1 MVGVGVEQ
9 EAEEVGVWEPGRR
22 SVAGATVEAP
32 TAAVTKAEE
41 KADIA

>member
-32 TAAVTKAEE
+32 MAEVPKVE
-41 KADIA
+41 